1 MKRIYLFLALCII
14 GVHAFSQV
22 EESLESKTNKK
33 LTKEQKL
40 EKRQA
45 EAEATAKMVDM
56 MVNQRHFVVEANYI
70 GTQNGNKIVVNNN
83 LNFISID
90 SSYIVIQIAPIMGMG
105 GANGLGGITA
115 DGYISD
121 WEMKRYGKNQ
131 QMYTISLFVRITRA
145 GSYDIIM
152 NINPDGSVQAT
163 LSGLDAAKI
172 KFYGKLVPLQVSKVY
187 KGSSI

>member
-1 MKRIYLFLALCII
+1 MKRIYFLLALCII
-14 GVHAFSQV
+14 GLHAFSQV

-45 EAEATAKMVDM
+45 EAEATAKMVDR

-70 GTQNGNKIVVNNN
+70 GTQSGNRIVVNNK

-90 SSYIVIQIAPIMGMG
+90 SSYIVIQIAPRMGMG

-131 QMYTISLFVRITRA
+131 QLYSISLFVRITRA
-145 GSYDIIM
+145 GSYDITM

-172 KFYGKLVPLQVSKVY
+172 MFYGKLVPLQASKVY